1 MADAI
6 TVTMALAAGLVSV
19 LVGLALIHWTA
30 LAGLARGAE
39 DRARPD
45 VEPIA
50 FLFRDRRLI
59 DATGSARTL
68 IDALPGEGDWP
79 KLWTWL
85 GQRFDAPQRLLDMA
99 ATEGAAMLAGGRG
112 LSDLR
117 LRLQDLGS
125 GLIRIELVDPKLEHA
140 GITISSYSL
149 AAMEEELAILRE
161 SVDHA
166 PVLIWREDAQGTVTW
181 ANAAYLAEVEAQLTD
196 ETRWPLP
203 RLFMLPKDADGTP
216 RAQIQ
221 GDEQSRWF
229 DCHLQA
235 AGDHRTIFAVPADNA
250 VRAERSLREFV
261 QTLTKT
267 FADLPTGLAI
277 FDRDR
282 RLQLFNPAL
291 MDLTGL
297 SIGFLTARPT
307 LHAVLDGLREL
318 RMVPEPKDYASWR
331 NSIATLEAEAA
342 SGRHV
347 EVWSLPSGQTYRV
360 TGRPHPDGAIAFL
373 FEDITGEIAMTRRF
387 RAELSLGAE
396 ILNGIDAAV
405 AIFDT
410 DGRVLSANQAFN
422 GTWGP
427 KAADN
432 LRGYLELWRRTAADS
447 PGYHN
452 LHNALD
458 AERRDTPLQ
467 GAIAG
472 PDRSILSWRVR
483 PLSAGRRMVQFAP
496 AVTTG
501 MIGDTPTPAADRPAA
516 RPPERPR
523 ASEAEEG
530 NRAAS
535 RLSCTIAVLRSRK
548 ALRPSCD
555 TGRGSDKVPV
565 TPSPW
570 GHSCRQSS

>member
-1 MADAI
+1 MLARPRDRTQKAAMADAI
-6 TVTMALAAGLVSV
+6 TVTMALAAGVVSV
-19 LVGLALIHWTA
+19 LVGLALVQRLPGPPLPRRA
-30 LAGLARGAE
+30 S

-45 VEPIA
+45 AEPVA

-68 IDALPGEGDWP
+68 VDALPGDGDWQ

-85 GQRFDAPQRLLDMA
+85 GQRFDDPQRLLDMA
-99 ATEGAAMLAGGRG
+99 AAEGTATLGGGAG

-117 LRLQDLGS
+117 LTLQDLGH
-125 GLIRIELVDPKLEHA
+125 GLVRIELVDPALEHA
-140 GITISSYSL
+140 GVTINSHSL
-149 AAMEEELAILRE
+149 SAMEEELAVLRE
-161 SVDHA
+161 SVDRA
-166 PVLIWREDAQGTVTW
+166 PVLIWREDAQGAVTW

-203 RLFMLPKDADGTP
+203 RLIALPQDAEGTL
-216 RAQIQ
+216 RAQIE
-221 GDEQSRWF
+221 GDEQMRWF
-229 DCHLQA
+229 DCHLQPA
-235 AGDHRTIFAVPADNA
+235 EGHRTVFAVPADNA

-277 FDRDR
+277 FDRER

-307 LHAVLDGLREL
+307 LHALLDGLREL

-347 EVWSLPSGQTYRV
+347 EIWSLPGGQTYRV

-387 RAELSLGAE
+387 KAELSLGAE

-405 AIFDT
+405 AIFDA
-410 DGRVLSANQAFN
+410 DGRMLSANRAFD

-427 KAADN
+427 KAAES
-432 LRGYLELWRRTAADS
+432 LRGYLDLWRRVADES
-447 PGYHN
+447 PGYHS
-452 LHNALD
+452 LRGALS
-458 AERRDTPLQ
+458 AERSDAPLQ

-483 PLSAGRRMVQFAP
+483 PLSGGRRMVQFAP
-496 AVTTG
+496 AVTAG
-501 MIGDTPTPAADRPAA
+501 LPGDAPDMAAA
-516 RPPERPR
+516 RGLPDE
-523 ASEAEEG
+523 
-530 NRAAS
+530 AAS
-535 RLSCTIAVLRSRK
+535 RHARTA
-548 ALRPSCD
+548 A
-555 TGRGSDKVPV
+555 GS
-565 TPSPW
+565 
-570 GHSCRQSS
+570 